1 MDIKK
6 YGPSALKYGI
16 KAAGAAGI
24 GVVLV
29 DAHKA
34 GRHWANIQANKS
46 NANAADYWF
55 ENSRNMAQPSWVNS
69 KLKDKI
75 FKMETRNNLR
85 GFFAA
90 GVGYVKGFVGS
101 LVNDIVPL
109 GVSIAALA
117 TKSKIGQYISGGA
130 LALYS
135 AYAFGKNVLGFGVSD
150 DNNRFEK

>member
-1 MDIKK
+1 MNIKK

-16 KAAGAAGI
+16 KTAGAAGI
-24 GVVLV
+24 GVVLI

-34 GRHWANIQANKS
+34 GRHKANVKANK
-46 NANAADYWF
+46 ANADAANYWL
-55 ENSRNMAQPSWVNS
+55 ENSRNMAQPSYVNA

-75 FKMETRNNLR
+75 FKLETRNNLR
-85 GFFAA
+85 GFISA
-90 GVGYVKGFVGS
+90 GIGYVQGFASS

-130 LALYS
+130 LALYG
-135 AYAFGKNVLGFGVSD
+135 AYAFTKNVLGFGVSD
-150 DNNRFEK
+150 DISFEK